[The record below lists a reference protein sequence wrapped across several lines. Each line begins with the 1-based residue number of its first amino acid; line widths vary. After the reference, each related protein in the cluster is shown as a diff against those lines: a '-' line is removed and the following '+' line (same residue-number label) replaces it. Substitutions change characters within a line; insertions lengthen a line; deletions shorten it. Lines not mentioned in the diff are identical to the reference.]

1 MADSNLLT
9 IPAFSVHLGY
19 GRTYG
24 YQLQKEGRLVMAED
38 GKHVLVA
45 ESTARVR
52 ATEDPS
58 KQAVAGRHAQA
69 RRQKLSTPLADAAA
83 ASSEVVE
90 SESGADDEVAGS
102 GSPGPGGYDFQT
114 AKAKRE
120 HWAAERELAA
130 YRKEAGELI
139 EVSEH
144 VAQFAKAGA
153 ALRVGLEAWS
163 AILPPQLV
171 GRDEGAIRAVIAEQ
185 VEQLLREL
193 TVQIG
198 GMAAAQEGGV

>member
-1 MADSNLLT
+1 MADSNLMT
-9 IPAFSVHLGY
+9 IPEFSVHLGY

-24 YQLQKEGRLVMAED
+24 YQLQKEGRLVMSAD
-38 GKHVLVA
+38 GKRVLVA
-45 ESTARVR
+45 ESEARVR

-58 KQAVAGRHAQA
+58 KQGVASRHAEA
-69 RRQKLSTPLADAAA
+69 RRQKVSTPPAAA
-83 ASSEVVE
+83 PADE
-90 SESGADDEVAGS
+90 SEKGDGGADLEQAGN
-102 GSPGPGGYDFQT
+102 GSAGPGGYDFQV

-153 ALRVGLEAWS
+153 VLRAGLEGWS

-198 GMAAAQEGGV
+198 GMAAAQEGGA

>member
-1 MADSNLLT
+1 MADSNLMT
-9 IPAFSVHLGY
+9 IPEFSVHLGY

-24 YQLQKEGRLVMAED
+24 YQLQKEGRLVMAAD
-38 GKHVLVA
+38 GKRVLVS
-45 ESTARVR
+45 ESEARVR

-58 KQAVAGRHAQA
+58 KQGVASRHAAA
-69 RRQKLSTPLADAAA
+69 RRQRVSTPPAAVPADEASTGDGNADLEPAAGGTA
-83 ASSEVVE
+83 
-90 SESGADDEVAGS
+90 
-102 GSPGPGGYDFQT
+102 GPGGYDFQVS
-114 AKAKRE
+114 KAKRE
-120 HWAAERELAA
+120 HWAAERELTA

-153 ALRVGLEAWS
+153 TLRAGLESWS

-171 GRDEGAIRAVIAEQ
+171 GRDEGAIRALIAGE

-193 TVQIG
+193 TAQISG
-198 GMAAAQEGGV
+198 IASAQGEGA